1 MLISIT
7 GFIFSIKYLRP
18 KESGQLGLTL
28 NKQVATVVKLNNE
41 VQRQLE
47 NQLSWHAIET
57 SEMLLK
63 GDKIKTNKTSSV
75 VIKFAKNNTI
85 LNIEPSSIAVIDQN
99 DEQIGIK
106 LIVGNVFV
114 KQSSKNE
121 KIQISTGE
129 NGKNKLE
136 LNHAEAAVS
145 VSEQGKPLVEIIKG
159 AITSN
164 GHDIKQNL
172 NFFGELRPN
181 YGETIYINTGKANS
195 INLSWSPPEI
205 RNYKIIFE
213 FGKTRDDLVELQP
226 QNLIIDKGNASFNNI
241 VGTKYWRMKAILN
254 NKEGTYVT
262 PVMKFTV
269 ENVHDPVLIAP
280 IDNDNI
286 RVIEADNNMID
297 FKWNLPTP
305 LHNIKIQVSKTSS
318 FSHVLHEDIVS
329 KQTYYETNKI
339 IDEAK
344 YFWRVQGSIL
354 GSEER
359 ITSNVHSFS
368 LKKGKAV
375 MPPSIIAPNNNH
387 IEYAEK
393 SNNKEV
399 SILLNWNPEIN
410 AHAYILN
417 LKCDGQKKE
426 IIVAQTSYV
435 LNGLSGQHYTWSVR
449 SIDEY
454 QKKSVPSELRS
465 FKLAALETVD
475 FEVVPVREIQFIKAL
490 PLLNFKWKDFGN
502 AVSYIMYASTSSNFL
517 DKIKFNLK
525 KNSFQMNGLSQGEN
539 FFYVE
544 VLDRNLQIIAKSKI
558 VSTIL
563 KIKDLP
569 SPPRFSNVTGK
580 TINASLD
587 GSVEI
592 IFDLLKTKEQLMIEL
607 KNSQDVIVEKS
618 TITSNKVVFS
628 NLRPGNFKVQ
638 AKLIDEDERVSDY
651 SEIKNI
657 FVQGRNSLKIPKIKN
672 IKIK

>member
-1 MLISIT
+1 
-7 GFIFSIKYLRP
+7 
-18 KESGQLGLTL
+18 
-28 NKQVATVVKLNNE
+28 
-41 VQRQLE
+41 
-47 NQLSWHAIET
+47 
-57 SEMLLK
+57 MLLK
-63 GDKIKTNKTSSV
+63 GDKIKTNKNSSV
-75 VIKFAKNNTI
+75 VIKFEKNNTI

-114 KQSSKNE
+114 KQTSKNE
-121 KIQISTGE
+121 KIQIVTGE

-136 LNHAEAAVS
+136 LSHAEAAIS

-159 AITSN
+159 AVISN
-164 GHDIKQNL
+164 GHDLKQNL

-181 YGETIYINTGKANS
+181 YGETIYINKGNTNS
-195 INLSWSPPEI
+195 INLSWSPPRI

-226 QNLIIDKGNASFNNI
+226 HNLIIEKGNASFNNI
-241 VGTKYWRMKAILN
+241 FGTNYWRIKAILSE
-254 NKEGTYVT
+254 KGETYIT
-262 PVMKFTV
+262 PTMKFSV
-269 ENVHDPVLIAP
+269 ENVHDPVLITP

-318 FSHVLHEDIVS
+318 FSHILHEDIVS

-354 GSEER
+354 GSEDNV
-359 ITSNVHSFS
+359 TSNVHSFS
-368 LKKGKAV
+368 LKKGQAI
-375 MPPSIIAPNNNH
+375 MPPTLIAPYNNH

-399 SILLNWNPEIN
+399 IVLLSWNPEIN

-435 LNGLSGQHYTWSVR
+435 LNGLSGQYCTWSVR

-454 QKKSVPSELRS
+454 QKKSVPSELRN
-465 FKLAALETVD
+465 FKLAVLGTVVFD
-475 FEVVPVREIQFIKAL
+475 IVPEHEMQYVKVL
-490 PLLNFKWKDFGN
+490 PLLNFNWKASKN
-502 AVSYIMYASTSSNFL
+502 AASYIMYASTSSNFL

-525 KNSFQMNGLSQGEN
+525 KNSFQLNGLAQGEN

-544 VLDRNLQIIAKSKI
+544 VLDSNLQIIAKSKI
-558 VSTIL
+558 ISTFL

-569 SPPRFSNVTGK
+569 SPPHFSNIIGK

-587 GSVEI
+587 GNVEI
-592 IFDLLKTKEQLMIEL
+592 VFDQIKTKEQLMVEL
-607 KNSQDVIVEKS
+607 KDSQDVIIEKS
-618 TITSNKVVFS
+618 TSTSNKVIFS
-628 NLRPGNFKVQ
+628 NLRPGHFKVQ
-638 AKLIDEDERVSDY
+638 AKLIDEDERISDY

-657 FVQGRNSLKIPKIKN
+657 FVQIKNSLKTPKIKN